1 MERFE
6 LLVSSDVLD
15 KLEKHDLNLT
25 EHTILTLYV
34 FKDIYGSTLL
44 EKLIKEKKGM
54 TERLNWSTLCRVGL
68 LQKLDESKNGDI
80 DNYIL
85 TPKGE
90 TF

>member
-6 LLVSSDVLD
+6 LLISSDILD
-15 KLEKHDLNLT
+15 KLEKEGLGLT
-25 EHTILTLYV
+25 EHAILTLYV
-34 FKDIYGSTLL
+34 FANIYGSGLL

-54 TERLNWSTLCRVGL
+54 TERQSWSTLCRVGL
-68 LQKLDESKNGDI
+68 LQKVDASVSGDI
-80 DNYIL
+80 HNYKL